1 MGEWLRFAGTLE
13 LGGLDFSIDRRR
25 VEAIRAGVRRY
36 VAGIDDLKLVETWRG
51 LRPCTPDGLPI
62 IGWSRRFDNLIMA
75 TGHAMLGI
83 SLGPIT
89 GKLVSQLAAH
99 KEPSVDL
106 DPLSPERF

>member
-1 MGEWLRFAGTLE
+1 YSLTYEQPGFPKIPLLLAEAKVGVTPMGKWLRFAGTLE

-36 VAGIDDLKLVETWRG
+36 MAGTDDLNLVEIWRG

-62 IGWSRRFDNLIMA
+62 IGWSRRFDNLIIA

-83 SLGPIT
+83 SLGPI
-89 GKLVSQLAAH
+89 
-99 KEPSVDL
+99 
-106 DPLSPERF
+106 